1 MKVGRAILSDAVF
14 EGPVDFTSADITS
27 SFEAQWAKFQNK
39 ENKAIFSGMK
49 VGDFAFFHEAVFEGP
64 VDLSYAD
71 FGALIL
77 VNTVWP
83 KVAAQF
89 HMQGMS
95 YKYIRAVPGNE
106 PKSHTALLTL
116 ADQSAYSADV
126 YSKLEEFFL
135 RQGYR
140 GRCRQSIHCRKSSGA
155 RRILS
160 QR

>member
-14 EGPVDFTSADITS
+14 EGPVDFTSADIT

-95 YKYIRAVPGNE
+95 YKYIRAV
-106 PKSHTALLTL
+106 LLTL